1 MKKVKQGKIKFVL
14 IVAGF
19 VAVFSYI
26 FFHPAATSFTVTSPI
41 AFAATFSD
49 VGNIELYKSAI
60 EFLTSEGIINGYPD
74 GTYKP
79 EQTVNRAE
87 MMKII
92 AEGQTVY
99 LENNANSNEDSGA
112 NSAANS
118 AANSSEEPSDIFAS
132 YRNQKCFNDVPARQ
146 WYTKYICYG
155 KDKGWIVGYSDGT
168 FRPSQAVNFVEALK
182 IAFKGF
188 GFEYSENSDPW
199 YKDVVESASY
209 ENLIPHSITG
219 FAENLKRNQMA
230 DLVARIIKADK
241 GLLNEYLGDRKNIVV
256 TYESIEEGEN
266 LLELEIEV
274 VRP

>member
-14 IVAGF
+14 IVAVF
-19 VAVFSYI
+19 LAIFSYTI
-26 FFHPAATSFTVTSPI
+26 FHPAAIPAATAFTVTPPT

-49 VGNIELYKSAI
+49 VGNAELYKSGI

-92 AEGQTVY
+92 AEGQAVY
-99 LENNANSNEDSGA
+99 LDLS
-112 NSAANS
+112 
-118 AANSSEEPSDIFAS
+118 SDIFAA
-132 YRNQKCFNDVPARQ
+132 YHNQKCFNDVPARQ

-168 FRPSQAVNFVEALK
+168 FRPAQTVNFVEALK

-188 GFEYSENSDPW
+188 GLEYSEDSDPW
-199 YKDVVESASY
+199 YKDAVESASY
-209 ENLIPHSITG
+209 ENLIPHSIVG
-219 FAENLKRNQMA
+219 FAENLKRNQIA

-241 GLLNEYLGDRKNIVV
+241 GLLNEYLDDRKNIVV
-256 TYESIEEGEN
+256 TYESIEEGQN
-266 LLELEIEV
+266 LLELEVEV
-274 VRP
+274 IRP